1 MRAREILLEAAK
13 VGREYQH
20 LEDLVFA
27 EGSKGALRAASVLQR
42 LGQDTSDVAIKWDG
56 NPTIYWGRDTD
67 GKFVLTGKNGWGKS
81 KSTSS
86 DELKQFIMSTG
97 KGEDWRQ
104 DFADNMGAV
113 FDLMER
119 NTPADMRGF
128 VYGDLLYSPSKPF
141 ISNNGTYVFEPN
153 NVAYTVDANSEIG
166 KRIGSSQIGIA
177 AHSIYGAFGDKEGTP
192 IRDTRRLNT
201 QDVVVFG
208 QTYVSHTPRVDVSHV
223 EEIIKLANTNGA
235 LIDAWLQPEKGLSNK
250 GAIVYNYVNQMT
262 KQQKLKELRT
272 GFFDWLKTSKVSQGQ
287 QAKLMSTDNKGLDA
301 ILELVVKIMTV
312 KNEIISQLDAASSD
326 IVATT
331 KGERG
336 GEGYVAGRDKIKL
349 VPRDRWQPN
358 L

>member
-1 MRAREILLEAAK
+1 MRAREILTEAAK

-42 LGQDTSDVAIKWDG
+42 LGQDSSDVAIKWDG
-56 NPTIYWGRDTD
+56 NPTIYWGRDSD
-67 GKFVLTGKNGWGKS
+67 GTFVLTGKNGWGKS

-119 NTPADMRGF
+119 NTPTDMRGF
-128 VYGDLLYSPSKPF
+128 IYGDLLYSPSKPF
-141 ISNNGTYVFEPN
+141 VSNKGTYVFEPN
-153 NVAYTVDANSEIG
+153 NVAYTVDANSDIG
-166 KRIGSSQIGIA
+166 KRIGGSQIGIA
-177 AHSIYGAFGDKEGTP
+177 AHSIYGAFGDKTGTP
-192 IRDTRRLNT
+192 LKDTRRLNT
-201 QDVVVFG
+201 NEVVVFG
-208 QTYVSHTPRVDVSHV
+208 QTYVTHTPKVDTSSV

-235 LIDAWLQPEKGLSNK
+235 AIDAWLTPEKGLSNK
-250 GAIVYNYVNQMT
+250 GAIIYNYVNQMT
-262 KQQKLKELRT
+262 KQRKLDKLRT
-272 GFFDWLKTSKVSQGQ
+272 GFFNWLKTSKVSSGQ
-287 QAKLMSTDNKGLDA
+287 QAKLMATDNKGLDA
-301 ILELVVKIMTV
+301 MLELVVKIMTV
-312 KNEIISQLDAASSD
+312 KNNIIAQLDTAPAD

>member
-1 MRAREILLEAAK
+1 MRAREILTEAAK

-27 EGSKGALRAASVLQR
+27 EGSAGALRAVQILQR

-56 NPTIYWGRDTD
+56 NPTIYWGRDSD
-67 GKFVLTGKNGWGKS
+67 GTFVLTGKNGWGKN

-86 DELKQFIMSTG
+86 DDLKQFIMSTG

-104 DFADNMGAV
+104 DFANNMGAV

-141 ISNNGTYVFEPN
+141 AKTDAGIQFEPN
-153 NVAYTVDANSEIG
+153 NVMYTVNPGSELG
-166 KRIGSSQIGIA
+166 KRIANSQIGIA
-177 AHSIYGAFGDKEGTP
+177 AHSIYGAFGDKTGTP
-192 IRDTRRLNT
+192 LKDTKRLNT
-201 QDVVVFG
+201 NDVVVFG
-208 QTYVSHTPRVDVSHV
+208 QTYVSHTPKIDTSEVN
-223 EEIIKLANTNGA
+223 EILQSAKSSGQ
-235 LIDAWLQPEKGLSNK
+235 LIDAWLTPEQGLSNK

-262 KQQKLKELRT
+262 KQGKLDQLAT

-287 QAKLMSTDNKGLDA
+287 QAKLMAGDERGLKA
-301 ILELVVKIMTV
+301 ILDLVVKIMTV
-312 KNEIISQLDAASSD
+312 KNNIIDQLDAAPAD

-331 KGERG
+331 KGQSG
-336 GEGYVAGRDKIKL
+336 GEGYVAGRDKVKL
-349 VPRDRWQPN
+349 VPRHRWTPN